1 MDKKAGKPE
10 GVRAWYDRTTR
21 KYRRIFIVV
30 SVISVIVMTCMWSF
44 ASVNFLKRIQEYNG
58 ALTIPFAGGLWFF
71 MFIFMFLIPSR
82 EASFRGQESL
92 EAVAEKLGPAIEV
105 WTRIGLQVEKEF
117 PVMLQKV
124 NETIDTVKVAV
135 KNLEEGVKGNAELIK
150 EAKPILASL
159 KEIEE
164 TIQDELLDD
173 AKLLIDSLKRMSLP
187 IKPAANPASGSAEA
201 GPTRISEPDLSAAIS
216 RISKKKTVEP
226 SVAPPKV

>member
-1 MDKKAGKPE
+1 MDNQQKPE

-92 EAVAEKLGPAIEV
+92 EAVAEKLGPAIEA
-105 WTRIGLQVEKEF
+105 WTRLGLQVEKEF

-164 TIQDELLDD
+164 TIQDELLED
-173 AKLLIDSLKRMSLP
+173 AKIALDVLKTMALP
-187 IKPAANPASGSAEA
+187 VKRPSASSEATPPLKP
-201 GPTRISEPDLSAAIS
+201 SEPDLSAAIS

-226 SVAPPKV
+226 SVAPPKA